1 MRVRK
6 VFTIFILSLILL
18 VGVDLVYTPMS
29 CNQTVAEAKVR
40 TRKSRHTK
48 HHRSFSSSS
57 SSRKCTGIKSKPRG
71 RTIGSTLLVLITL
84 FGFLIVIVRIH
95 SKRLDKCNKDE
106 K

>member
-1 MRVRK
+1 MKVRK

-18 VGVDLVYTPMS
+18 IGIDLVCTPML
-29 CNQTVAEAKVR
+29 CNQMVSEARVR

-57 SSRKCTGIKSKPRG
+57 SSRKCTGTKLKPRG
-71 RTIGSTLLVLITL
+71 RIVGSIPLVLITL
-84 FGFLIVIVRIH
+84 FGIIECIH
-95 SKRLDKCNKDE
+95 IKRLDKCNKDE

>member
-1 MRVRK
+1 MKIRK

-29 CNQTVAEAKVR
+29 CNQTVAEARVR

-48 HHRSFSSSS
+48 HHSFSSSN
-57 SSRKCTGIKSKPRG
+57 SSRKHTRHKSKTRG
-71 RTIGSTLLVLITL
+71 RTVGSTLLVLITV
-84 FGFLIVIVRIH
+84 FGFLIIERTY